1 MANLYARN
9 NMDEYSTKVMMAYPI
24 TPLARMIGRCWF
36 LGPEKLAERAGVT
49 VRAIQEVLRGR
60 EIGKESERRIKE
72 ALGLCTNTKVSS

>member
-9 NMDEYSTKVMMAYPI
+9 NTDEYSTKVMMAYPI

-49 VRAIQEVLRGR
+49 VRVIQEVLRGR
-60 EIGKESERRIKE
+60 PIGRESERKIME
-72 ALGLCTNTKVSS
+72 VLGLL